1 MKQNKKVFLGC
12 FGSLLLIVLLIGGC
26 VASITKGSS
35 DKKEDSKIKESF
47 TRNITAK
54 EFTQEFKKRIKQSK
68 SKVFADSVGKLEKVK
83 DEKNRYSLIL
93 DGTGNAMIFIDTIE
107 NKKVKKVTL
116 ATSGKVAN
124 SYSVELQIAYNLLL
138 QMMDND
144 LDLNQMMAVRDKL
157 KIPDFIQL
165 DDFNNYYNINNVG
178 YNYVGSIEKN
188 VIMLKAEYK

>member
-35 DKKEDSKIKESF
+35 DKKADSKTKESF

-116 ATSGKVAN
+116 ATSGKVAS

-178 YNYVGSIEKN
+178 YNYVGSIERN
-188 VIMLKAEYK
+188 VIMLEAEYK